1 MAIQNVTNVPAAT
14 VHAGYPA
21 GVLITSMTVMAGRS
35 YRFNRRQSFSKT
47 IAVLSLLTV
56 DMGFAG
62 VVNAVARCERLRVL
76 LLQKCRGGWL

>member
-47 IAVLSLLTV
+47 FAALSKFTANT
-56 DMGFAG
+56 GFADL
-62 VVNAVARCERLRVL
+62 VNSVSRYKRLRVL
-76 LLQKCRGGWL
+76 LLPYCKGGPL